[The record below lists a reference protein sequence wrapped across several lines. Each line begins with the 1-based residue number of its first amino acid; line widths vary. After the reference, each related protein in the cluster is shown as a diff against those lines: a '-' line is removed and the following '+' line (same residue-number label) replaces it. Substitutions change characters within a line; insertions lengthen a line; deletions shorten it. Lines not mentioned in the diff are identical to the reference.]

1 MNGPPHEHIHTHTH
15 IPGIFRRKQKR
26 SVKTKLIT
34 IIIEIMIME
43 QITKYCIDDCGKKE
57 VHKRTKSVNEKIGK
71 KNMKT

>member
-1 MNGPPHEHIHTHTH
+1 MNGLPHEHIHTHTL

-43 QITKYCIDDCGKKE
+43 QITKYCIDDCGKTE

-71 KNMKT
+71 TI